1 VQCIRTGAWPQRL
14 SDVEELEKTILAAA
28 EAKGAE
34 ALAAELARGGEAA
47 LVEMAQRTE
56 AAASRDASPRPPQS

>member
-1 VQCIRTGAWPQRL
+1 
-14 SDVEELEKTILAAA
+14 LEKTILAAA

-47 LVEMAQRTE
+47 LVELAQRTE
-56 AAASRDASPRPPQS
+56 AASGRDTAPRPPQS